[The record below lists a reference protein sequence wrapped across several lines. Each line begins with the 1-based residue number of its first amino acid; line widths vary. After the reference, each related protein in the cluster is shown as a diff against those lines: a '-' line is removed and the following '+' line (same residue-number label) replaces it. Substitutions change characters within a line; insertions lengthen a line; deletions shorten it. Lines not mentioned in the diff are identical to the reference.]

1 MNAWDIYED
10 LTNLAAVRTYIEN
23 QMDEYN
29 ASTGVVRMNL
39 ILFRDAVEH
48 ICRIVRVISQVS
60 TFDLIIII
68 DIYWIDSNSF
78 GAYIIHSILFIN
90 WIFFCL
96 KIE

>member
-60 TFDLIIII
+60 TSDVII
-68 DIYWIDSNSF
+68 W
-78 GAYIIHSILFIN
+78 
-90 WIFFCL
+90 
-96 KIE
+96 